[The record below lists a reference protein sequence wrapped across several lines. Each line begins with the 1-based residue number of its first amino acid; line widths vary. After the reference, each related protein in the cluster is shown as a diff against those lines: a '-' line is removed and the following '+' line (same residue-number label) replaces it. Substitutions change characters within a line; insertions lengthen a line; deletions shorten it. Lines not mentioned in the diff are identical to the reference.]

1 MPTTAQA
8 QKIAVPEWMISDVY
22 WRGTIHVLR
31 NMANREPEF
40 RPLLQHFVKI
50 DESSI
55 DFFGMKRAVSSWSHS
70 EKIMVKLAAHLFNQV
85 HKFNLS
91 DLDYLDSRNMKVALK
106 AIELRYGK

>member
-1 MPTTAQA
+1 MTTAQA
-8 QKIAVPEWMISDVY
+8 QKIVVPEWMITDVY
-22 WRGTIHVLR
+22 WRGTIHILGS
-31 NMANREPEF
+31 MANREPKF
-40 RPLLQHFVKI
+40 RPLLHRYVNV

-91 DLDYLDSRNMKVALK
+91 DLDYLDSQNMRVALK
-106 AIELRYGK
+106 AIELRFGK